1 MSKSCQIV
9 FVELFYCTLMLKSIG
24 VFDLNDTRLQLQ
36 TYVTLN
42 DESSTDVL
50 NIIILLSKAMFYL
63 STNI

>member
-1 MSKSCQIV
+1 
-9 FVELFYCTLMLKSIG
+9 MLKSIG

-63 STNI
+63 STNIWDP